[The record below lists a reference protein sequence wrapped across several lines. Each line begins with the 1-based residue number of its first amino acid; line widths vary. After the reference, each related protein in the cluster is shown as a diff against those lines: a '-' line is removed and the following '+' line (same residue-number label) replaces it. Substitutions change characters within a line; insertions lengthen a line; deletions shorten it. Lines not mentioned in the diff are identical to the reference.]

1 MKCNILLRDWIVGI
15 INSILK
21 HPLDT
26 PEWSVKKYPIF
37 IPRSEVPPLEM
48 TSSKQLTQIPCVSLN
63 EYLDEL
69 VWIFKLPKVSIPI
82 LVNSGINQP
91 LSIPILAV
99 CESNKFVNIFTKN
112 KNISHY
118 ILKKKF
124 CSGQCPTV
132 TTFLTYISPL
142 IADTQLK
149 TVSTEFIDSSTS
161 RQSQDTEPSQLE
173 KYLAKHI
180 LDSTQRGMSTVLL
193 RMDESGVLHDMKKIT
208 LEENIFSLRNLVIK
222 KPSQEYPLKSE
233 GHQNTTRP
241 CSELTRTKLKERLE
255 GKDADIVI
263 SEDDGNN
270 SFLQKSGQDETTQN
284 SRKIP
289 ETSPKDETT
298 EDNTDMFDTFHTEGQ
313 QTQDNTRLSETLE
326 MRDEIKEDYTE
337 GETTQDGTHIS
348 ETSEMQDQTET
359 QDQTEKQDQREMQDE
374 TEMQEE
380 RETQAQRER
389 QDQTETQDETEIQFK
404 LQIKCP
410 SHTQGSTTEDQTNIS
425 HREDQKETAQGQDPS
440 HRQGSTTKDQTN
452 ISHREDQKETAQ
464 GQDPSHR
471 QGSTTEEQTNIS
483 QREDQKETA
492 QGQDPSHR
500 QGSTT
505 ENNRMVWDTEDRKE
519 RTQGQASHMKSST
532 TQEKRKV
539 FKTQD
544 AKDGAQ
550 RQVYHRQGTPT
561 KNNTMVSDT
570 EDRKDTAQG
579 RVSQGEGS
587 STEKKRMVSDREDG
601 EETAEGQVSQGQGST
616 TEDNREI
623 ANRKDGKET
632 GQGRV
637 SYSQGSTSKDNRE
650 ITNRKDGKEAAED
663 NQLIPNRNRDEDR
676 FNNNSTLAEHFR
688 SSDSKEVRTTNP
700 GAMNYNSTSQ
710 STPQINPYGN
720 NPTAFSF
727 PPPNIHNST
736 PINEEGFP
744 FMDPMMDNLYSENV
758 MRNFSL
764 QPAPSGNPTSTIF
777 GNANSILYGMDN
789 YVNDVPQQGFNSTEE
804 CNIGNNIKIRI
815 SIDSKIP
822 VEISQE
828 QEQHEHMPS
837 NSFCK
842 PWQNDTIL
850 TNSLH
855 HGKDPSTDDK
865 GIQRTSEI
873 GINCKPYKINMKRH
887 GKYSFTKTGDDK
899 LPEVETPKE
908 RKQLRRD
915 SLDSCCQTPSD
926 WKEPTNY
933 DINNLLQDASTE
945 ESTTNSRKN
954 NWTSFRVI
962 DESRP
967 IVEHIQQTKWKQVTT
982 EEIKDNQQQTQ
993 RIKWKKATNESIK
1006 GNEVTSKSSERKPSM
1021 ELKDKTFRK
1030 SEETQRSRNRS
1041 DTLDKPKNQRSCNDR
1056 KNEAATI
1063 KGASKR
1069 PDRRSPITRNED
1081 NNVTIDSTDDNDA
1094 DDEEDQYANLQTNE
1108 ETEEPSDEEEINQIT
1123 SSQKHFQQTNNTDDS
1138 NDDSEEGSEEEEGK
1152 VLNDDK
1158 GDRQVEVQR
1167 DDEPVEEERD
1177 DEDQEEEEDDEGE
1190 DTESVKTYVKSI
1202 IPFDYDDERNPH
1214 ATSSPKGNITIMLHI
1229 IQSY

>member
-1 MKCNILLRDWIVGI
+1 MKCNILLRHWIVGI

-149 TVSTEFIDSSTS
+149 TVSTEFINSSTS

-180 LDSTQRGMSTVLL
+180 LDSTQGGMSTVLL

-222 KPSQEYPLKSE
+222 KPSQDYPLKSE

-241 CSELTRTKLKERLE
+241 CSELTRMKIKERLE

-284 SRKIP
+284 SRNIP
-289 ETSPKDETT
+289 EKSPKDETT

-313 QTQDNTRLSETLE
+313 ETQDNTHLSETSE

-337 GETTQDGTHIS
+337 GETAQDGTHIS

-359 QDQTEKQDQREMQDE
+359 QDQTEKQDQRETQDE
-374 TEMQEE
+374 TETQEEREIQEQRETQDQTETQEE
-380 RETQAQRER
+380 RETQDQRER
-389 QDQTETQDETEIQFK
+389 QDETEIQFK
-404 LQIKCP
+404 LQIKDP
-410 SHTQGSTTEDQTNIS
+410 SHMQGSTTEDQTNIS
-425 HREDQKETAQGQDPS
+425 HREDQKETAQGQDLS
-440 HRQGSTTKDQTN
+440 HRPGSTTENQTN
-452 ISHREDQKETAQ
+452 ISHREDEKEKAQ
-464 GQDPSHR
+464 GQNASNR
-471 QGSTTEEQTNIS
+471 Q
-483 QREDQKETA
+483 R
-492 QGQDPSHR
+492 
-500 QGSTT
+500 STT

-519 RTQGQASHMKSST
+519 RTQGEASHVESST
-532 TQEKRKV
+532 TEEKRKV
-539 FKTQD
+539 FHTQD

-561 KNNTMVSDT
+561 EKNRMVSDT

-579 RVSQGEGS
+579 RVSQGQGS
-587 STEKKRMVSDREDG
+587 STENNRMVSDREDG
-601 EETAEGQVSQGQGST
+601 EETAQGRVSQGQGST
-616 TEDNREI
+616 IEDNRMVSDRE
-623 ANRKDGKET
+623 DGEEKA
-632 GQGRV
+632 QGRI
-637 SYSQGSTSKDNRE
+637 SDREGSNTDDNRE
-650 ITNRKDGKEAAED
+650 EKGFKENRGISVKEH
-663 NQLIPNRNRDEDR
+663 NQLIPDRNKEDDR
-676 FNNNSTLAEHFR
+676 FNNNSTVAEDFR
-688 SSDSKEVRTTNP
+688 SSDTKEVRTTNP
-700 GAMNYNSTSQ
+700 GAINYQSTSQ
-710 STPQINPYGN
+710 STAQMNPYGN
-720 NPTAFSF
+720 NHTASWF
-727 PPPNIHNST
+727 PPTNMHTST
-736 PINEEGFP
+736 PINEASFP

-789 YVNDVPQQGFNSTEE
+789 YGNDVPQQSFHSTEE

-828 QEQHEHMPS
+828 QEQHGHMSS

-842 PWQNDTIL
+842 PWQNDSTL

-865 GIQRTSEI
+865 GIRGTSEI
-873 GINCKPYKINMKRH
+873 GINCKPYKVNMNRH

-899 LPEVETPKE
+899 LPEVETPK
-908 RKQLRRD
+908 KRRD
-915 SLDSCCQTPSD
+915 SLDSCCQTPID
-926 WKEPTNY
+926 WKEQRTY
-933 DINNLLQDASTE
+933 DINNLLQDTSTE
-945 ESTTNSRKN
+945 KSTKDSRKKN
-954 NWTSFRVI
+954 LTSLHLI
-962 DESRP
+962 EESRP
-967 IVEHIQQTKWKQVTT
+967 IKEHIQQTKWKQVST
-982 EEIKDNQQQTQ
+982 EEIKENQQETQ
-993 RIKWKKATNESIK
+993 SIKWKKATNEYIK
-1006 GNEVTSKSSERKPSM
+1006 GKEVICKSSERKPSL
-1021 ELKDKTFRK
+1021 ELKKKTFRR
-1030 SEETQRSRNRS
+1030 SGETETSRKRN
-1041 DTLDKPKNQRSCNDR
+1041 DTLDKAKNEISWNDR
-1056 KNEAATI
+1056 KNEVATI

-1069 PDRRSPITRNED
+1069 RDRRSRITRNED

-1094 DDEEDQYANLQTNE
+1094 DDEEDESANLQTNE
-1108 ETEEPSDEEEINQIT
+1108 ETEQPSDEEEINQIT
-1123 SSQKHFQQTNNTDDS
+1123 SSDKQFQETNNTEES
-1138 NDDSEEGSEEEEGK
+1138 NDDSDDGSEEGGSVRNE
-1152 VLNDDK
+1152 DR
-1158 GDRQVEVQR
+1158 GDRQVGVKS
-1167 DDEPVEEERD
+1167 DDEAAEEERD
-1177 DEDQEEEEDDEGE
+1177 DQDEEEEEDDEG
-1190 DTESVKTYVKSI
+1190 DTDSVKTYVKNTI
-1202 IPFDYDDERNPH
+1202 RFDDDDERNPH
-1214 ATSSPKGNITIMLHI
+1214 ATSSPKGNIQLCCI
-1229 IQSY
+1229 

>member
-1 MKCNILLRDWIVGI
+1 MKCNILLRHWIVGI

-48 TSSKQLTQIPCVSLN
+48 TSSKQLSQIPCVSLN

-149 TVSTEFIDSSTS
+149 TVSTEFINSSTS

-180 LDSTQRGMSTVLL
+180 LDSTQGGMSTVLL

-222 KPSQEYPLKSE
+222 KPSQDYPLKSE

-241 CSELTRTKLKERLE
+241 CSELTRMKLKERLE

-284 SRKIP
+284 SRNIP
-289 ETSPKDETT
+289 EKSPKDETT

-313 QTQDNTRLSETLE
+313 ETQDNTHLSETSE

-337 GETTQDGTHIS
+337 GETTQDRTHIS
-348 ETSEMQDQTET
+348 DTSEMQDQTET
-359 QDQTEKQDQREMQDE
+359 QDQTEKQDQRETQDE
-374 TEMQEE
+374 TETQEEREMQEQRETQDQTETQEE
-380 RETQAQRER
+380 RETQHQRET
-389 QDQTETQDETEIQFK
+389 QDQTETQEERETQDQRETQDGTEIQFK
-404 LQIKCP
+404 LQIKDP
-410 SHTQGSTTEDQTNIS
+410 SHMQGSTTEDQTNIS
-425 HREDQKETAQGQDPS
+425 HREDQKETAQRQDPS
-440 HRQGSTTKDQTN
+440 HRPSSTTENQTN
-452 ISHREDQKETAQ
+452 ISHREDEKETAQ
-464 GQDPSHR
+464 GQNASNR
-471 QGSTTEEQTNIS
+471 Q
-483 QREDQKETA
+483 R
-492 QGQDPSHR
+492 
-500 QGSTT
+500 STT

-519 RTQGQASHMKSST
+519 RTQGEASHMESST
-532 TQEKRKV
+532 TEEKRKV
-539 FKTQD
+539 FHTQD

-561 KNNTMVSDT
+561 EKNRMVSDT

-579 RVSQGEGS
+579 RLSQGQGS
-587 STEKKRMVSDREDG
+587 STENNRMVSDREDG
-601 EETAEGQVSQGQGST
+601 EETAQGRVSQGQGST
-616 TEDNREI
+616 IEDNRMVSDRE
-623 ANRKDGKET
+623 DGEET
-632 GQGRV
+632 AQGRI
-637 SYSQGSTSKDNRE
+637 SDREGSNTDDNRE
-650 ITNRKDGKEAAED
+650 EKGFKENRGISVKEH
-663 NQLIPNRNRDEDR
+663 NQLIPDRNKEDDR
-676 FNNNSTLAEHFR
+676 FNNNTTVAEDFR
-688 SSDSKEVRTTNP
+688 SSDTKEVRTTNP
-700 GAMNYNSTSQ
+700 GAINYQSTSQ
-710 STPQINPYGN
+710 STAQMNPYGN
-720 NPTAFSF
+720 NHTASWF
-727 PPPNIHNST
+727 PPTNMHTST
-736 PINEEGFP
+736 PINEASFP

-789 YVNDVPQQGFNSTEE
+789 YGNDVPQQTFHSTEE

-828 QEQHEHMPS
+828 QEQHGHMTS
-837 NSFCK
+837 KIFCK
-842 PWQNDTIL
+842 PWQNDSTL
-850 TNSLH
+850 TNSLD

-865 GIQRTSEI
+865 GIRGTSEI

-887 GKYSFTKTGDDK
+887 GKYSFTKASDDK

-908 RKQLRRD
+908 RKQERRD

-926 WKEPTNY
+926 WKEPTTY
-933 DINNLLQDASTE
+933 DINNLLQDTSTE
-945 ESTTNSRKN
+945 NSTKTSRKKN
-954 NWTSFRVI
+954 STSLRLI

-967 IVEHIQQTKWKQVTT
+967 IEEHIEQTKWKQVTT
-982 EEIKDNQQQTQ
+982 EEIKDNKQHSE
-993 RIKWKKATNESIK
+993 RIKWKKVSKESIK
-1006 GNEVTSKSSERKPSM
+1006 GNEEMSNSSERKPSM
-1021 ELKDKTFRK
+1021 ELKTKTFRIAEK
-1030 SEETQRSRNRS
+1030 EKSRNRN
-1041 DTLDKPKNQRSCNDR
+1041 DTLDKLKNQISCNDR
-1056 KNEAATI
+1056 KNEAAII
-1063 KGASKR
+1063 KAGSTQ
-1069 PDRRSPITRNED
+1069 PDRRTGIRRHEND
-1081 NNVTIDSTDDNDA
+1081 NVKIDTTHDNDA
-1094 DDEEDQYANLQTNE
+1094 DDEEDESGNLQTNE
-1108 ETEEPSDEEEINQIT
+1108 ETEPSDEEEINQVT
-1123 SSQKHFQQTNNTDDS
+1123 SDEKQFQETNNTDES
-1138 NDDSEEGSEEEEGK
+1138 NDDTDAESEEEEGK
-1152 VLNDDK
+1152 VLNEDK
-1158 GDRQVEVQR
+1158 GDRQVEDER
-1167 DDEPVEEERD
+1167 DDEAAEEERD
-1177 DEDQEEEEDDEGE
+1177 DQDEEEEEDNEG
-1190 DTESVKTYVKSI
+1190 DTDSVKTYVKNTI
-1202 IPFDYDDERNPH
+1202 RFDDDDERNPH
-1214 ATSSPKGNITIMLHI
+1214 ATSSPKGNIQLCCI
-1229 IQSY
+1229 